1 MASKF
6 QKRLVGTIVLVS
18 IGVIVLPD
26 ILDGKKTHYQ
36 EEFASIPI
44 KPQLDSDVESFEML
58 EPEQD
63 EISLPPSPVTE
74 LVQEEAAPSPA
85 SKPKPA
91 VKTESEKAES
101 DKAKPPKAEPPKNKP
116 EKVKPEPVKLAKVEV
131 AERNEY
137 ADTAWIIQLMALRNA
152 DNAANMVKD
161 LQKRGYQAHTKKENG
176 FTRVIIGPDV
186 SKSKLE
192 RQIKELEKITGSK
205 GQLLKFKPLNP

>member
-6 QKRLVGTIVLVS
+6 QSRLVGTIILVA

-26 ILDGKKTHYQ
+26 VLDGKKLHYK

-44 KPQLDSDVESFEML
+44 KPELDSNVEVFEVLDPVEDQIALPDSPVEQVVESGRTDNSNT
-58 EPEQD
+58 QTA
-63 EISLPPSPVTE
+63 SSSNNK
-74 LVQEEAAPSPA
+74 EAD
-85 SKPKPA
+85 KVA
-91 VKTESEKAES
+91 VV
-101 DKAKPPKAEPPKNKP
+101 AKPVP
-116 EKVKPEPVKLAKVEV
+116 EK
-131 AERNEY
+131 NEY
-137 ADTAWIIQLMALRNA
+137 QDSAWIIQLMALKNA
-152 DNAANMVKD
+152 DNAKNVVED
-161 LQKRGYQAHTKKENG
+161 LQKRGYQAHTKQEKT

>member
-6 QKRLVGTIVLVS
+6 QSRLVGTIILVA

-26 ILDGKKTHYQ
+26 VLDGKKLHYK

-44 KPQLDSDVESFEML
+44 KPELDSNVEVFEVLDPVEDQIALPDSPVEQVVESGRTDNSDS
-58 EPEQD
+58 Q
-63 EISLPPSPVTE
+63 T
-74 LVQEEAAPSPA
+74 A
-85 SKPKPA
+85 S
-91 VKTESEKAES
+91 VSEKEA
-101 DKAKPPKAEPPKNKP
+101 DKVAVVVKPVP
-116 EKVKPEPVKLAKVEV
+116 EK
-131 AERNEY
+131 NEY
-137 ADTAWIIQLMALRNA
+137 QDSAWIIQLMALKNA
-152 DNAANMVKD
+152 DNAKNVVKD
-161 LQKRGYQAHTKKENG
+161 LQKRGYQAHTKQEKT